1 VIADLLLKLSPQSPQ
16 KLTRESPKAKVA
28 DRLGAAT
35 VDAEAAVA
43 VEAEVAANSRA
54 RTHPRVSRV
63 SRTNPVSRISPRVN
77 SRRRAGFLAL
87 SKRSLAAMDP
97 TLTMRLSKS
106 GRVASEKGVRS
117 AAT

>member
-1 VIADLLLKLSPQSPQ
+1 
-16 KLTRESPKAKVA
+16 VA

-43 VEAEVAANSRA
+43 VEAEVAASSRA
-54 RTHPRVSRV
+54 RTHPRASQ
-63 SRTNPVSRISPRVN
+63 VSRISPRVN
-77 SRRRAGFLAL
+77 SRRRVGFLAL
-87 SKRSLAAMDP
+87 SRRSLVAMVP
-97 TLTMRLSKS
+97 ISMMRLSKS